1 MHKKIRTLRVERLKK
16 RVLCGLYWKSLL
28 LYLDNIIANV
38 PGIFTHLMQLNVV
51 FLRLRDTGLKLKPAK
66 ACAPAQV
73 L

>member
-1 MHKKIRTLRVERLKK
+1 MERLKK

-28 LYLDNIIANV
+28 LYLDKIIAIV
-38 PGIFTHLMQLNVV
+38 TGIFTHLMQLDKV
-51 FLRLRDTGLKLKPAK
+51 FLRLRDTELKLKLAK